1 MNEIQEY
8 SFGKKSIRTVTGE
21 DEGPLFRA
29 KDVCAVLD
37 IGDVAQAV
45 SRLEDD
51 EKLIRTIHVS
61 GQGRETLLVNES
73 GLYTLII
80 RSNKTEAKAFRKWIT
95 AEVLPSIRKTGG
107 YTNGERGSVL
117 SEVDKDE
124 KAAEIFINLVRPAE
138 SGRILLAH
146 KVCEKHGL
154 PTDLLPHYAE
164 EKHTASMT
172 ELLKKFGFPYSA
184 QAMNKKLIAAGILSE
199 KTRKSSHGEKKFFVI
214 TENGERFGKN
224 LVSPQNPRET
234 QPHWFEETFAEMIKV
249 VA

>member
-1 MNEIQEY
+1 M
-8 SFGKKSIRTVTGE
+8 S
-21 DEGPLFRA
+21 
-29 KDVCAVLD
+29 D
-37 IGDVAQAV
+37 IKIFNNGGILYAD
-45 SRLEDD
+45 SRN
-51 EKLIRTIHVS
+51 V
-61 GQGRETLLVNES
+61 
-73 GLYTLII
+73 
-80 RSNKTEAKAFRKWIT
+80 
-95 AEVLPSIRKTGG
+95 AEVLGVEHESIMRLIKEKEELRDPFSDLKSEKSDTGRPAI
-107 YTNGERGSVL
+107 YSTLTERQCLILITFVKNTEEAVRAKVALVDAFIAMSEKIKERGSL
-117 SEVDKDE
+117 TAIDKDQ

-138 SGRILLAH
+138 SGKILLAH

-154 PTDLLPHYAE
+154 PTDLLPHYSE
-164 EKHTASMT
+164 EKPTASMT